1 MTHTVVE
8 PFVYQQKA
16 RKRGQAIRPEVKDI
30 GLLVSQK
37 RIKPRVVRSKSQPTP
52 STDTDKEI

>member
-16 RKRGQAIRPEVKDI
+16 RKRGQAIRPEVKDM
-30 GLLVSQK
+30 GLLVSQE
-37 RIKPRVVRSKSQPTP
+37 RIKPRVVRSKPE
-52 STDTDKEI
+52 STNIDKET

>member
-16 RKRGQAIRPEVKDI
+16 RKRGQSIRPNTKDI
-30 GLLVSQK
+30 GLLVSQG
-37 RIKPRVVRSKSQPTP
+37 RIKPRVVRSKPQ
-52 STDTDKEI
+52 STNTDKET